1 MEPVTLILILFVAAL
16 VLFATEWLPI
26 DVTAL
31 CLLSALL
38 VMNLISPKVAFAS
51 FGSDTVITLASLFV
65 LTRVLLRAGVIEWI
79 GMTLTRRATNPTAL
93 LRGLLGTVA
102 GVSALTS
109 NTATT
114 AVFLPVVAG
123 ASRRAGIPASRALMP
138 LAFASI
144 LGGTITV
151 IGTSTNLVVSGALPA
166 IGLKPLGFFELAWVG
181 VPCAVIGLA
190 YLFFVAP
197 RLLPARDTELAEGVR
212 AYLADLTVAPA
223 SPLIGLTL
231 RGSGLGRDYGLT
243 VVAVRRAG
251 STESSY
257 GPGPDFI
264 LQEGDSLTVEG
275 HTERILAGKTALG
288 VVSRSE
294 QKLLALSAAEGGAVG
309 VGSAARPGDVRLV
322 EAVVMPGSSLLGRTL
337 RESQFRERYGA
348 SVLALHRRSR
358 TLERVAG
365 NRAAGRKPD
374 ISKPDAGMVER
385 LGRTRLQI
393 GDVLLVQGSAA
404 RIEALGEHLVVL
416 GDLTEQVSDLRR
428 APLALLLFV
437 GAVVAGGLGLVP
449 LAVAAVVA
457 VALSVALRLITPEEA
472 YRTIEWPILVL
483 VACMLAFGTAFES
496 SGAAKVLTTALSGVL
511 EPLGPYGLL
520 AALFAV
526 TVALT
531 QPMSNQ
537 AAALVMLPL
546 AVGTAT
552 TLGYDPRPFAIG
564 ITVAAS
570 NSFITPLEPSCMLV
584 YGPGRYTFLDFLR
597 VGAGLT
603 GVTFVVAMLII
614 PRVWPF

>member
-38 VMNLISPKVAFAS
+38 VLNLISPKVAFAS
-51 FGSDTVITLASLFV
+51 FGSDTVLTLASLFV

-79 GMTLTRRATNPTAL
+79 GMTLARRAGNPTAL

-102 GVSALTS
+102 GVSAFTS

-166 IGLKPLGFFELAWVG
+166 SGLKPLGFFELAWVG

-197 RLLPARDTELAEGVR
+197 RLLPARETELAEGVR

-231 RGSGLGRDYGLT
+231 RESGLGRDYGLT

-251 STESSY
+251 TTDSSY
-257 GPGPDFI
+257 GPGPDFV

-294 QKLLALSAAEGGAVG
+294 QKLLAPSAAEVGA
-309 VGSAARPGDVRLV
+309 AARPGDVRLV
-322 EAVVMPGSSLLGRTL
+322 EAVVMPGSNLLGRTL

-358 TLERVAG
+358 TLDRPRMG
-365 NRAAGRKPD
+365 
-374 ISKPDAGMVER
+374 SKPAPSMVER

-404 RIEALGEHLVVL
+404 RIDALGEHLVVL
-416 GDLTEQVSDLRR
+416 GDLTEQVRDLRR

-437 GAVVAGGLGLVP
+437 GAVLAGGLGLVP

-472 YRTIEWPILVL
+472 YRSIEWPILVL

-546 AVGTAT
+546 AIGTANA
-552 TLGYDPRPFAIG
+552 LGYDPRPFAIG

-584 YGPGRYTFLDFLR
+584 YGPGRYTFLDFVR

-603 GVTFVVAMLII
+603 VVTFVVAMLII